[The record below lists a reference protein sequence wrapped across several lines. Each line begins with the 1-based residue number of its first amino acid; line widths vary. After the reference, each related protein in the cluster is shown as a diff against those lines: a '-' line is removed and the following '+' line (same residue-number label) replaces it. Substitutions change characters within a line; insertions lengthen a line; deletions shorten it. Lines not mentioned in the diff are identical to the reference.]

1 MAEDA
6 IPAFWQ
12 RHLVTFE
19 TNMKGMKKP
28 IHTTKDCI
36 APPMALPLTL
46 MPSKDRKG
54 PVPAGRRKMPK
65 AKLAPTVP
73 AAAPVI
79 AESRKHPSRR
89 RLLFSFSASAASRLA
104 SQLAADSLS
113 SLAPART
120 SASPPRSARERV
132 AMARTS
138 LRARRPPAW
147 IDPGTPTLRRPD
159 SPVTSITQVTG
170 RSRVYLSLM
179 SHAHLSLHNKRPSFF
194 SRRGRAAGVLSARS
208 SLSANV

>member
-1 MAEDA
+1 
-6 IPAFWQ
+6 
-12 RHLVTFE
+12 
-19 TNMKGMKKP
+19 MKGMKKP

-89 RLLFSFSASAASRLA
+89 CLLFSFSASAASRLA

-159 SPVTSITQVTG
+159 SPVTSITQSPDGAESTSVSCLMHTFLCTINDP
-170 RSRVYLSLM
+170 LSSADVDELQVFSPRAPPSPQM
-179 SHAHLSLHNKRPSFF
+179 FRRFPPGLHHSPRAPSHLTS
-194 SRRGRAAGVLSARS
+194 
-208 SLSANV
+208 

>member
-89 RLLFSFSASAASRLA
+89 CLLFSFSASAASRLA

-138 LRARRPPAW
+138 CSAASAAACVRGLIPELQLFDDPMLRC
-147 IDPGTPTLRRPD
+147 
-159 SPVTSITQVTG
+159 
-170 RSRVYLSLM
+170 
-179 SHAHLSLHNKRPSFF
+179 
-194 SRRGRAAGVLSARS
+194 
-208 SLSANV
+208 